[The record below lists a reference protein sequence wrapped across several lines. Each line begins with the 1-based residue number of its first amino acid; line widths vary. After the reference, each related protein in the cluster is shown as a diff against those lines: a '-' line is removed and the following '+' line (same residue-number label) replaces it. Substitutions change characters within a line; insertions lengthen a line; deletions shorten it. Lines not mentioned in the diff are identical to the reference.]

1 MADQSVV
8 TRVMVYDLAPV
19 MNTERV
25 FNYMCL
31 YGNVHRVQFYNKP
44 SLSCLG
50 KSHSFQFLHA
60 CRAYSALYNGT
71 SFVEIGRFSTDL

>member
-1 MADQSVV
+1 MENHDQNGATT

-44 SLSCLG
+44 SVSCLG
-50 KSHSFQFLHA
+50 MK
-60 CRAYSALYNGT
+60 
-71 SFVEIGRFSTDL
+71 

>member
-19 MNTERV
+19 MNTERM

-31 YGNVHRVQFYNKP
+31 YGNVHRVQFFNKP
-44 SLSCLG
+44 SVSCLG
-50 KSHSFQFLHA
+50 
-60 CRAYSALYNGT
+60 T
-71 SFVEIGRFSTDL
+71 SPLPN